1 MALTTSRYL
10 NFFAPSAVHK
20 TSWEVRLGISINHSD
35 VNNALVCCL
44 QTPQTHKS
52 AIKISVPAESSH
64 TIGSLMAGDQTKEAR
79 LPKVSQT
86 S

>member
-1 MALTTSRYL
+1 MWYNGSDNQQIFALLFTLSSTQ
-10 NFFAPSAVHK
+10 NIMGSA
-20 TSWEVRLGISINHSD
+20 SMIRLG

-64 TIGSLMAGDQTKEAR
+64 TIIGSLMAGNQTKEAR
-79 LPKVSQT
+79 LPKVS
-86 S
+86 